1 MRNIKFLLVCLLQ
14 VALIQLV
21 VAQNGG
27 TDKNGRP
34 EGSAPN
40 IVEPINNSFS
50 GITTPEVGNDDRD
63 IPIGG
68 IAKSEAHVYYPQD
81 LEVLQDELLNS
92 AHVTEMVAQIEAMKR
107 LIRDMNQ
114 RYDELQQENAL
125 IRRSLNACCSANELG
140 LSASDAY
147 LLQNA
152 PNPFNE
158 SSRIA
163 FFVPRGLNNAQIEL
177 RDVKGVLLE
186 TFDVDATGMSNID
199 VDGTRY
205 QSGTYLYYLSIDGEV
220 VDSKVM
226 ILNK

>member
-21 VAQNGG
+21 VAQNGS

-50 GITTPEVGNDDRD
+50 GITTPEVGNDDLD
-63 IPIGG
+63 TPIGG

-226 ILNK
+226 ILSK